1 MANESSDKNSLAPAR
16 PIELVV
22 YPERL
27 ARYVLIFCISAE
39 ITFLLLDYYLG
50 YGRTIKTG
58 ALRRLFSITREDGL
72 ASWFG
77 TTQTFLAGLTLWV
90 IYLFSKRTPAP
101 RWKTI
106 SWFVLV
112 IFFVYLAIDD
122 GAQIHERVGTAV
134 KRMAGSSLDFFP
146 SYTWHLVFLP
156 IFAAF
161 GVFGF
166 VFLWIELRAT
176 YARTL
181 LIVAFSCLALAVLLD
196 FVEGLDRY
204 HRWNVYGWLAE
215 DRDLH
220 AWALQRFGRSAYD
233 TFRHFGKAIEEFLE
247 MLAITLLWFL
257 FIRQVAVVADNSIVR
272 FVSNA
277 KTN

>member
-1 MANESSDKNSLAPAR
+1 MANESSDKNSLAPAH
-16 PIELVV
+16 PIELIVN
-22 YPERL
+22 PARL

-58 ALRRLFSITREDGL
+58 ALRRFFSITREDGL

-90 IYLFSKRTPAP
+90 IYLFSKRTSAP
-101 RWKTI
+101 RWKTV
-106 SWFVLV
+106 SWLVLA

-134 KRMAGSSLDFFP
+134 KRTAGSSLDFFP

-156 IFAAF
+156 IFAAL
-161 GVFGF
+161 GVFASI
-166 VFLWIELRAT
+166 FLWTELKAT

-196 FVEGLDRY
+196 FAEGLDRY
-204 HRWNVYGWLAE
+204 HPWSVYGWLAE

-220 AWALQRFGRSAYD
+220 AWALQHFGRSAYD
-233 TFRHFGKAIEEFLE
+233 TLRHFGKAIEEFLE

-257 FIRQVAVVADNSIVR
+257 FLRHLAIVTHNSIVR
-272 FVSNA
+272 LVSSV
-277 KTN
+277 